1 MNEKGDQI
9 MKKIRFFLVPV
20 LAVTIIFTGCS
31 QTASTQDNQ
40 TEAFEGAVKIALSD
54 DEITVNGKAV
64 ATDSS
69 EAVYVGA
76 DIVYYEEGKDETYG
90 EGSEEDSHSIEEAAG
105 HTVITITQPGT
116 YEVSG
121 KISSGQIA
129 VDLGEDSKEDSE
141 AVVNL
146 ILNNAEINCSVASSI
161 VVFNAY
167 ECGSDKEED
176 ASPDVNTENAG
187 FNLILA
193 KDSENVINGS
203 YVAKIYKDGTTKEDI
218 ENDEAKKKYKFD
230 AAIDSL
236 ISFNIESEENGK
248 LIVNAENE
256 GISSALHMT
265 INGGEITINSSD
277 DAINTS
283 EDNISVLTINGGT
296 IICDSGFG
304 DEGDGIDSNGY
315 IVINDGYV
323 IACANGKS
331 QDSGVDSDKGIYING
346 GTVLAS
352 GNMYDEVSSDSKQ
365 LFSVFNF
372 AQTVQENELIM
383 ITDEKEQPITAFSA
397 VNTYSTVVYSQPELS
412 EGTYHLYKVSSVT
425 GDLNGSI
432 YTNISDY
439 QNEMQ
444 LEGGSG
450 FMMGGP
456 GMGGGRAQMPD
467 GEKPEKPDGDVP
479 AMADGKRPEMNKEG
493 KLHGEKGIENGEME
507 VSKDFVLSKD
517 SYQFSGI
524 SEVK

>member
-1 MNEKGDQI
+1 
-9 MKKIRFFLVPV
+9 
-20 LAVTIIFTGCS
+20 
-31 QTASTQDNQ
+31 
-40 TEAFEGAVKIALSD
+40 
-54 DEITVNGKAV
+54 
-64 ATDSS
+64 
-69 EAVYVGA
+69 
-76 DIVYYEEGKDETYG
+76 
-90 EGSEEDSHSIEEAAG
+90 AAG

>member
-218 ENDEAKKKYKFD
+218 ENDEAKKK
-230 AAIDSL
+230 
-236 ISFNIESEENGK
+236 
-248 LIVNAENE
+248 
-256 GISSALHMT
+256 
-265 INGGEITINSSD
+265 
-277 DAINTS
+277 
-283 EDNISVLTINGGT
+283 
-296 IICDSGFG
+296 
-304 DEGDGIDSNGY
+304 
-315 IVINDGYV
+315 
-323 IACANGKS
+323 
-331 QDSGVDSDKGIYING
+331 
-346 GTVLAS
+346 
-352 GNMYDEVSSDSKQ
+352 
-365 LFSVFNF
+365 
-372 AQTVQENELIM
+372 
-383 ITDEKEQPITAFSA
+383 
-397 VNTYSTVVYSQPELS
+397 
-412 EGTYHLYKVSSVT
+412 
-425 GDLNGSI
+425 
-432 YTNISDY
+432 
-439 QNEMQ
+439 
-444 LEGGSG
+444 
-450 FMMGGP
+450 
-456 GMGGGRAQMPD
+456 
-467 GEKPEKPDGDVP
+467 
-479 AMADGKRPEMNKEG
+479 
-493 KLHGEKGIENGEME
+493 
-507 VSKDFVLSKD
+507 
-517 SYQFSGI
+517 
-524 SEVK
+524 